1 MSQKY
6 KIDSATILVKYLKR
20 RYKMAFFGTNGVRG
34 IANEYITPQLAIDV
48 AKSLGTYMG
57 SKGTVVVGR
66 DTRKSGDML
75 KSAAIAGA
83 LSTGV
88 TVIDIGIAPIP
99 AIQYYVREHAD
110 AGIGVTAS
118 HNPREYNG
126 IKLVA
131 GDGSEFSRE
140 GEREVEK
147 IYMSKDFAAASWER
161 TGDLFKDTN
170 ANEQYINAIIKSVDA
185 ESIREKRFKVVVDTG
200 CGAGSLTLPFLLQKL
215 GCEVMAL
222 NAQIDGTFPWRNPE
236 PTEDVLTELSDIV
249 KSRGADMG
257 VAQDGDADR
266 AVFFDENGN
275 FIDEDV
281 LLAMMAKCILE
292 DKKGDLVTPVSS
304 SQRMLDV
311 AEEAG
316 VKLHWTA
323 VGSINVARKMM
334 EIGAVFGGEGNGG
347 LIFPEHQYC
356 RDGAMACAKLL
367 EIMASGRKLS
377 HLAENVPT
385 YFNSKT
391 KVHCSDLEP
400 TMENIKESVV
410 GGELEVDTTD
420 GVKIWHNDGWV
431 LIRPSGTEPIIRIF
445 AEAKTLDRAET
456 LMEEGV
462 KLADNCMQK

>member
-1 MSQKY
+1 MQS
-6 KIDSATILVKYLKR
+6 ILKR
-20 RYKMAFFGTNGVRG
+20 RYEMAFFGTNGVRG

-57 SKGTVVVGR
+57 SRGVIAIGR
-66 DTRKSGDML
+66 DTRISGEML

-88 TVIDIGIAPIP
+88 TVIDIGTAPIP
-99 AIQYYVREHAD
+99 AIQYYVRDHAD

-140 GEREVEK
+140 GEKVVEK
-147 IYMSKDFAAASWER
+147 IYMSKEFSTASWER
-161 TGDLFKDTN
+161 TGNLHKDNN
-170 ANEQYINAIIKSVDA
+170 ANEYYINGIINSVEA
-185 ESIREKRFKVVVDTG
+185 ENIREKKFRVVVDTG
-200 CGAGSLTLPFLLQKL
+200 CGAGSLTLPFLLRRL
-215 GCEVMAL
+215 GCEVITL

-236 PTEDVLTELSDIV
+236 PTPDVLTELADIV

-266 AVFFDENGN
+266 AVFFDENGD

-281 LLAMMAKCILE
+281 LLAMMAKYILE
-292 DKKGDLVTPVSS
+292 DNKGPIVTPVSS

-311 AEEAG
+311 AEEAE
-316 VKLHWTA
+316 VELHWTA

-334 EIGAVFGGEGNGG
+334 ETGAVFGGEGNGG

-356 RDGAMACAKLL
+356 RDGAMAAAKLL
-367 EIMASGRKLS
+367 EIMASGKSLS
-377 HLAENVPT
+377 SLVKSVPE

-391 KVHCSDLEP
+391 KVHCSTLKE
-400 TMENIKESVV
+400 TMENIKENVMK
-410 GGELEVDTTD
+410 GELEVDTTD
-420 GVKIWHNDGWV
+420 GVKIWHKDGWL

-445 AEAKTLDRAET
+445 AETKTKERAEQ
-456 LMEEGV
+456 LMNEGV
-462 KLADNCMQK
+462 ELVDKFRA